1 MTKDELKQRVDQLEE
16 EIQQYIDGKPS
27 DGVLVSVDLMER
39 LIEAHGS
46 NNPVDLRAIVQAVR
60 EVAEEQYPERW
71 KR

>member
-16 EIQQYIDGKPS
+16 EIQQYIDGKPA